1 MNTWM
6 RIVISGLLLM
16 WLKGLLLK
24 WLDSNKACAHCW
36 HEDKVA
42 MTVLLASVEAA
53 SSSTCLWCG
62 RKSEKCRH
70 HHQGRH
76 HHQASN
82 IIEHQTSILS
92 QINYKS
98 NINPSPTSLNHSKSQ
113 PFSLSAW
120 KQEISCFVPR
130 QVALVVARI
139 LANPCWQPMLLS
151 LHVVPSRSNRMVWCS
166 IGP

>member
-1 MNTWM
+1 MC
-6 RIVISGLLLM
+6 
-16 WLKGLLLK
+16 LKGLLLK

-62 RKSEKCRH
+62 RKSEKCC
-70 HHQGRH
+70 HHQTSTSSDTKN
-76 HHQASN
+76 QTSSN
-82 IIEHQTSILS
+82 IIIIINPTST
-92 QINYKS
+92 
-98 NINPSPTSLNHSKSQ
+98 INPSPTSLNHSKSQ
-113 PFSLSAW
+113 PFVFQTE
-120 KQEISCFVPR
+120 KSCFVPR

-151 LHVVPSRSNRMVWCS
+151 LHVAPCRQIEWCDVPLPIGFHVWYMYLDLVGIYAKCN
-166 IGP
+166 